1 MQFDPAR
8 PIYLQVMEEIKKRTV
23 RGEYTPGGRLP
34 SVRELAREIG
44 VNPNTV
50 ARVYLELEREGFID
64 TRRGQGSYVTD
75 DTARIERERNLLA
88 DDAAARFIAEVQSI
102 ALTNGHRQNLVDF
115 IKRHMHEDKD
125 TE

>member
-1 MQFDPAR
+1 MHFDPAR

-23 RGEYTPGGRLP
+23 RGEYAPGGRLP
-34 SVRELAREIG
+34 SVRDLAREIG

-50 ARVYLELEREGFID
+50 ARVSLELEREGFID

-88 DDAAARFIAEVQSI
+88 DDAAARFIAEVHSI

-115 IKRHMHEDKD
+115 IKRHMSED

>member
-1 MQFDPAR
+1 MHFDPAR

-23 RGEYTPGGRLP
+23 RGEYAPGGRLP
-34 SVRELAREIG
+34 SVRDLAREIG

-50 ARVYLELEREGFID
+50 ARVSLELEREGFID

-88 DDAAARFIAEVQSI
+88 DDAAARFIAGVHSI

-115 IKRHMHEDKD
+115 IKRHMSED